1 MAWRKDNYPGIREL
15 NDVKWRENAYG
26 LAPGKTI
33 SDGLNCHNANNLM
46 DACLQIGRHSSMYLI
61 DMHGDFVF
69 HRRTT
74 EAEEQEVLRKNPNE
88 ILDVKV
94 QQSLAARSRDA
105 NVVKSEVACKVKGGK
120 KKKEVE
126 VEIAEELKMQY
137 IEIDLTDLDTVVKT
151 IVENEKLNVLPT
163 TYVIRRSDSKDQFH
177 LENKNISESHVLTN
191 LLLHYIKET
200 NFIPKANTRTSSK
213 DNMSCIES
221 LILHNGNIIKLYKDL
236 ETRQKCAEKLDITF
250 KDQSM
255 SSISME
261 HFSRTYPHL
270 RKSTLSHK
278 MVSILDFEGKPSIF
292 YGKLQDVV
300 FDPETM
306 DAYDIPKCYTTSM
319 YNMSLE
325 YAIFTIF
332 DHVEEY
338 DADKSNDGKKAGL
351 YLVKTENVIPCN
363 GDGWYSNVIVQKLIN
378 EGIPHQVTDMI
389 IASYSLPATYFKKF
403 IDETKDLLGDE
414 HAKFPINSVI
424 GNLGRRENDES
435 EGWKTSIVHRF
446 QKSIHGFDLYQ
457 VSASQFYETLESHRP
472 LRKQIID
479 NANCMLYDM
488 AKDLVAGT
496 EKVIAVKTDCIIVR
510 KDDVIENPLSFPAIP
525 FQPKLKYR
533 REERLPV
540 IQSHIPKHRIL
551 KFKVRKLVKDRTIER
566 DTLDRYL
573 HDPIN
578 IYRSEEY
585 SSKIWERK
593 VDLRIKKG
601 EDGAQ
606 MLLNLLNGQGCR
618 IQADAGFGKSHLLQ
632 ELTKR
637 WEDQNINV
645 KTISY
650 LILAFTNMAAENVNG
665 KTIHKGLTIDMT
677 QVARMMKKLPD
688 VILVDEIS
696 QIPAY
701 LWNILYAYKM
711 KGCKFFIFGDAV
723 QLPPVELPKQM
734 LAEDYLETEMVSFI
748 ADGNLITL
756 TENHRYINDPSNK
769 MHEIVEAVKKGTFD
783 TSAMT
788 LHNVDNV
795 IKAGTINIGKT
806 NRMRKYINKLHMDKL
821 RETTHKASLTLPYCY
836 GDKETQ
842 ECFLVKGSPL
852 VARCSGA
859 GIVKG
864 TEWTVYSW
872 DKDNVTCRRN
882 SNDALSTV
890 SREIFQKKFLVAY
903 CITIHKAQ

>member
-1 MAWRKDNYPGIREL
+1 MSEPFKNIKGSMTNERAHLLVQEWEEKHGYGSYNDRKVIRPGEDDYQVHVIALETYVFSVVNTTTNVTLAEMLLFDKSQDEGMSIRQEGSPEGTCFDSGIMRIMAWRKDNYPGIREL
-15 NDVKWRENAYG
+15 NDVKWREKAYG
-26 LAPGKTI
+26 LGPGKSI
-33 SDGLNCHNANNLM
+33 SDGLNCRNANNLM
-46 DACLQIGRHSSMYLI
+46 DKCLQIGRHSSMYLI

-74 EAEEQEVLRKNPNE
+74 EAEEQEVIRKNPNVKFRKERIPPVFGTLYNNHFQE
-88 ILDVKV
+88 IVNLKV
-94 QQSLAARSRDA
+94 QQSLAARSREA
-105 NVVKSEVACKVKGGK
+105 NVVKSEVACKIKGGK
-120 KKKEVE
+120 KKELE
-126 VEIAEELKMQY
+126 EGEIAEELKMQY

-151 IVENEKLNVLPT
+151 IVENEKDNELPT
-163 TYVIRRSDSKDQFH
+163 TYVIRKSDSKDQFH
-177 LENKNISESHVLTN
+177 LENKNISESRVLTN
-191 LLLHYIKET
+191 LLFHYIMET
-200 NFIPKANTRTSSK
+200 KFIPKANTRTSSK

-221 LILHNGNIIKLYKDL
+221 LVLHNGNIIKLYKDL
-236 ETRQKCAEKLDITF
+236 ETRQKCAEKLDIPF

-278 MVSILDFEGKPSIF
+278 MSSILDFEGKPSIF
-292 YGKLQDVV
+292 YGKLQNVF

-306 DAYDIPKCYTTSM
+306 DAYDIPRCYTTSM
-319 YNMSLE
+319 YSMPLE

-338 DADKSNDGKKAGL
+338 DKDKSNGGKKAGL
-351 YLVKTENVIPCN
+351 YLVKTTNVIPCN
-363 GDGWYSNVIVQKLIN
+363 GDGWYSNVIVQKLIK

-403 IDETKDLLGDE
+403 INETKDLLGDE

-424 GNLGRRENDES
+424 GNLGRREN
-435 EGWKTSIVHRF
+435 
-446 QKSIHGFDLYQ
+446 
-457 VSASQFYETLESHRP
+457 ESHQP

-479 NANCMLYDM
+479 YANCMLYDM
-488 AKDLVAGT
+488 AKDLVGGM
-496 EKVIAVKTDCIIVR
+496 EKVIAVKADCIVVR
-510 KDDVIENPLSFPAIP
+510 KDDIIENPLIFPTIP
-525 FQPKLKYR
+525 YQPKMKYR

-540 IQSHIPKHRIL
+540 IQSLIPKHRIL
-551 KFKVRKLVKDRTIER
+551 KFKVRKLVKDRILKQ
-566 DTLDRYL
+566 DSLDRYL

-606 MLLNLLNGQGCR
+606 MLLNLLNGKGCR
-618 IQADAGFGKSHLLQ
+618 IQADAGF
-632 ELTKR
+632 
-637 WEDQNINV
+637 
-645 KTISY
+645 
-650 LILAFTNMAAENVNG
+650 AENVNG

-734 LAEDYLETEMVSFI
+734 LAEDYLETYMVSFI

-756 TENHRYINDPSNK
+756 TENHRYINDPSNM
-769 MHEIVEAVKKGTFD
+769 MHEIVSAVK
-783 TSAMT
+783 
-788 LHNVDNV
+788 N
-795 IKAGTINIGKT
+795 
-806 NRMRKYINKLHMDKL
+806 
-821 RETTHKASLTLPYCY
+821 ET
-836 GDKETQ
+836 
-842 ECFLVKGSPL
+842 
-852 VARCSGA
+852 
-859 GIVKG
+859 
-864 TEWTVYSW
+864 
-872 DKDNVTCRRN
+872 
-882 SNDALSTV
+882 
-890 SREIFQKKFLVAY
+890 
-903 CITIHKAQ
+903 